1 MEDVNLD
8 RLDEIIAGHEGQKGA
23 LIPILQEIQ
32 EVCGYLPE
40 IALRR
45 VSEKTKIPLS
55 NVYGVTTFYAQFY
68 LTRRG
73 RNSIRVCRG
82 TACHV
87 RGGKT
92 ILKLLKQHIGIEEG
106 ETSSD
111 FKFSLETVACLGA
124 CALSPVMMV
133 NKTYFG
139 KINRRRVET
148 VINQCK

>member
-92 ILKLLKQHIGIEEG
+92 ILQLLKQHIGIEEG